1 MVALL
6 ALTILG
12 TVIGT
17 ILAVEASAWMPHL
30 GRRLVRSAL
39 SRFPDG
45 LPAEVRARWAEEI
58 EADFAS
64 FADRPWGGLVFAI
77 GVRWRG
83 ARRLAVELAPRRI
96 KATASRS
103 KGKRTPPAAATAS
116 NRVPAGRVI
125 TSYKFFGGRPTL
137 RYITLPEPTNLPEP
151 TDEEGGGDE

>member
-17 ILAVEASAWMPHL
+17 ILAVEASAWMPYL
-30 GRRLVRSAL
+30 GHRLIRSAL
-39 SRFPDG
+39 SRFPEG

-77 GVRWRG
+77 GVRWKG
-83 ARRLAVELAPRRI
+83 ARRLAAELAPRRI

-103 KGKRTPPAAATAS
+103 KSKHTPPPAAAS
-116 NRVPAGRVI
+116 DRVPAVRYV
-125 TSYKFFGGRPTL
+125 TSYKFFGGRPMP
-137 RYITLPEPTNLPEP
+137 RYIRIPEPTNLPEP
-151 TDEEGGGDE
+151 TSDEGEEDE